1 MYLKDVFKIGE
12 NEYLAKYGQN
22 EEEVNAT
29 AFFSI
34 PANLLAKT
42 EQTFITS
49 GFNTE
54 GEPFQNVP
62 VNVSYTLDDVSD
74 LIGEQRKV
82 NPTKVMWAI
91 YYAAKAVL
99 CPNCNPGYK

>member
-1 MYLKDVFKIGE
+1 MYLKDLFKIGD

-34 PANLLAKT
+34 PDDLLTKT
-42 EQTFITS
+42 QHTFIIS
-49 GFNTE
+49 GFNTV
-54 GEPFQNVP
+54 GEPFQNVS
-62 VNVSYTLDDVSD
+62 VNISYTLDDVSD

-82 NPTKVMWAI
+82 NPTKVFWAI
-91 YYAAKAVL
+91 YYAAQAVL